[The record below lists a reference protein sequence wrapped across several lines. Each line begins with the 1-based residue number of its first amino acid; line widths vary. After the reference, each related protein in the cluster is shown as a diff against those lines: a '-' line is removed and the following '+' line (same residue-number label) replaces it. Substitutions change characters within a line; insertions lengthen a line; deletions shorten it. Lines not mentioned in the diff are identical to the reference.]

1 MNLASLVVEATLTSF
16 RVNKNLAE
24 KAVAQ
29 VSDERLFTPL
39 DANTNSIAI
48 IMKHVGGNLR
58 SRWTDFLTSDGEKP
72 WRNRDD
78 EFTDTFKDRRDVFT
92 IWEAGYAALF
102 ETLTTLTA
110 DDWLRTVTIRGEAI
124 SVPLAIQR
132 SLAHTNYHVGQIVL
146 TARLLAEGPWETL
159 TIPRGQ
165 SAQHNKTAWGRN
177 DYSQRAR

>member
-1 MNLASLVVEATLTSF
+1 MNLATLFLDATLTSF
-16 RVNKNLAE
+16 RANKNLAE

-29 VSDERLFTPL
+29 VSDERLFMPL
-39 DANTNSIAI
+39 DANTNSLAI

-78 EFTDTFKDRRDVFT
+78 EFIDNFNDRSEVLAH
-92 IWEAGYAALF
+92 WEAGYSALF
-102 ETLTTLTA
+102 ATLAALTA
-110 DDWLRTVTIRGEAI
+110 DDLLRTVTIRGEAH

-146 TARLLAEGPWETL
+146 TARLLVEQPWETL

-165 SAQHNKTAWGRN
+165 SNQHNAAAWGNN
-177 DYSQRAR
+177 DYGKRAQ